1 MLYYKS
7 ADEIATE
14 LVVAHR
20 VRREVAALAT
30 PPRLTAALDALL
42 EITPRRTEPAFAEI
56 AACEELVFARA
67 ESRPTF
73 EYYVGH
79 RDVLA
84 AKLRDIANY
93 LELGRAER
101 AFLLTRLYA
110 IPPASAGD

>member
-1 MLYYKS
+1 MLYHKS

-14 LVVAHR
+14 LVIAHR
-20 VRREVAALAT
+20 VRREVAELAT

-42 EITPRRTEPAFAEI
+42 GITPRRTEPAFAEV

-67 ESRPTF
+67 ESRATF

-101 AFLLTRLYA
+101 AFLLARLYT
-110 IPPASAGD
+110 IPPASIGE